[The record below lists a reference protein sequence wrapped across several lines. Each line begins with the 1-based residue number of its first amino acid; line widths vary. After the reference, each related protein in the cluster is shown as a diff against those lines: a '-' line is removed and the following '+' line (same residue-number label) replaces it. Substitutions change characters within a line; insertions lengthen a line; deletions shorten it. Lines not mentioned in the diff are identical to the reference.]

1 MGKTRTNSDQHQSQ
15 SQSQSQYQSD
25 LSLYQPQQRSSVGF
39 IGQSWS
45 ANKIVLVALSIT
57 SCAIVLGIS
66 IALAVDPDIQSY
78 IVVWTAPQAGAALLW
93 SGIDLATTYA
103 GRINHRLIHPGA
115 QVAVQLLLWMGF
127 CVGIGLTA
135 YILSWALTFASSDD
149 RDAYPEYYEYYHGDN
164 NDYYEYY
171 SKSYIRSME
180 ALVAF
185 LALLIIVHFLLF
197 CSACI
202 KIAQRKKINSKP
214 ITIPLE
220 RLGQLSSGGHEKD
233 NGDQNGTI

>member
-1 MGKTRTNSDQHQSQ
+1 MRKTRTDSDQPR
-15 SQSQSQYQSD
+15 SQYQSD
-25 LSLYQPQQRSSVGF
+25 HTLYQPRQHSSARF
-39 IGQSWS
+39 ITRAWS
-45 ANKIVLVALSIT
+45 TNKIILVALST
-57 SCAIVLGIS
+57 ASCAVVLGMS

-78 IVVWTAPQAGAALLW
+78 IVVWTAPQAGAALVW

-103 GRINHRLIHPGA
+103 GRIDHRLIHPGA
-115 QVAVQLLLWMGF
+115 HVAVQLLLWMGF

-135 YILSWALTFASSDD
+135 YILSWALAFASSDD
-149 RDAYPEYYEYYHGDN
+149 RDAYPKYYEYYHGDNN

-185 LALLIIVHFLLF
+185 LALLIVIHFLLF
-197 CSACI
+197 CLACI
-202 KIAQRKKINSKP
+202 KVAQRKKISSEP

-220 RLGQLSSGGHEKD
+220 QLDQLSSAEHKKD
-233 NGDQNGTI
+233 NGDQNGIK

>member
-1 MGKTRTNSDQHQSQ
+1 MGETRTNSDQP
-15 SQSQSQYQSD
+15 QSQYQSD
-25 LSLYQPQQRSSVGF
+25 LSLSQPQQRSSIGF
-39 IGQSWS
+39 IGREWS
-45 ANKIVLVALSIT
+45 ANKIVLVSLSIA

-66 IALAVDPDIQSY
+66 IALAVDPDVQSY

-135 YILSWALTFASSDD
+135 YILSWALAFSSSDD

-185 LALLIIVHFLLF
+185 LAILIIVHFLLF
-197 CSACI
+197 FSASM
-202 KIAQRKKINSKP
+202 KVARRKKMSSKP
-214 ITIPLE
+214 ITIPLQ
-220 RLGQLSSGGHEKD
+220 RLGQIPPPGHEKD
-233 NGDQNGTI
+233 NGDRNNTI